1 MNVLM
6 PKIQLLDRVVQSSNK
21 SRCLLAGAVFFT
33 LFVAS
38 RSLFAATYESAVSVP
53 VDGNAGKAGDIVSF
67 TDNKFVLSS
76 KIGDSAMV
84 GVVVEDPAT
93 SFEDTNMTQYK
104 FITPEGDVLVNVSG
118 KNGSIKEG
126 DFITSSD
133 IPGVGVR
140 ALESGQ
146 VLGVALEEYMPNN
159 PEDIGQIYVQL
170 GIKTS
175 FIDKTASKNLLDT
188 LKNSLTSP
196 FMTPIE
202 ALRYLLAIAV
212 VFASFVIGFSSFGR
226 ITGTSVEAL
235 GRNPLAGSAI
245 RKVIFFNFLLTFII
259 MGIGLAIAYLIL
271 TL

>member
-1 MNVLM
+1 M
-6 PKIQLLDRVVQSSNK
+6 PELSQIEKIVRKHSRLASALIGGAFFAFFLA
-21 SRCLLAGAVFFT
+21 SRC
-33 LFVAS
+33 S
-38 RSLFAATYESAVSVP
+38 FAATYESALSFP
-53 VDGNAGKAGDIVSF
+53 IEGNAGKAGDIVSF
-67 TDNKFVLSS
+67 IANKFVLSS
-76 KIGDSAMV
+76 KMNDSAMV
-84 GVVVEDPAT
+84 GVIVDDPAT

-104 FITPEGDVLVNVSG
+104 FITPDGDVLVNVSG

-126 DFITSSD
+126 DFVTSSNTS
-133 IPGVGVR
+133 GVGVK
-140 ALESGQ
+140 ALGTGQ
-146 VLGVALEEYMPNN
+146 ILGVALEEYAPNN
-159 PEDIGQIYVQL
+159 PEDIGQIYVHL

-175 FIDKTASKNLLDT
+175 FIDNTASKNLLDT
-188 LKNSLTSP
+188 LKSGFTSS

-235 GRNPLAGSAI
+235 GRNPLAGGAI
-245 RKVIFFNFLLTFII
+245 RKVIFFNFLLTFVI